1 MRHSAELKTHNTA
14 LSYIGLN
21 LIVFITLFQLPRYKN
36 FRGSIMQLID
46 NKYVVNGEI
55 AVVDN
60 GTLEI
65 TELPVKKWTQD
76 YKEDVLEPM
85 LTSTEKTPA
94 LIT

>member
-1 MRHSAELKTHNTA
+1 M
-14 LSYIGLN
+14 
-21 LIVFITLFQLPRYKN
+21 PRYKN

-85 LTSTEKTPA
+85 LTSTKKTPA